1 MFFFFLRLRRCRNK
15 QPWKSVPQM
24 TGFWRKLLDEPGRPA
39 TFPPGSAV
47 SRERNILSK
56 QAHQYAR
63 LLRLTS
69 GAGCSLIRHA
79 AERDPPAQQPALAHL
94 SALFSA
100 CTACTRPSSILPPVV
115 ARHLASPTSGR
126 EGLQDRHHE
135 LASQWLAGYQH
146 GKCWC
151 SPKSIILLVWSS
163 HTSTCNLD
171 FGFGTPIYLQGLVAL
186 HLSSCLDPEL
196 RSQTQVSQSLPHH
209 LWLVHLALAFFV
221 HAQSLDAPVYSQRK
235 RIS

>member
-1 MFFFFLRLRRCRNK
+1 MKRRFRELQKLASWWYRPGGFSIEELIPYKRSTRPVLARRSRFVAPDFSCFDRAAILTSPGLQAGHVLLLGPRRCRNK

-79 AERDPPAQQPALAHL
+79 AERDPPAQQAALAHL

-126 EGLQDRHHE
+126 EG
-135 LASQWLAGYQH
+135 G
-146 GKCWC
+146 
-151 SPKSIILLVWSS
+151 SS
-163 HTSTCNLD
+163 GS
-171 FGFGTPIYLQGLVAL
+171 
-186 HLSSCLDPEL
+186 
-196 RSQTQVSQSLPHH
+196 
-209 LWLVHLALAFFV
+209 
-221 HAQSLDAPVYSQRK
+221 AP
-235 RIS
+235 